1 MCEQCSR
8 DSAEGCGLT
17 LLMAI
22 ACPTNPF
29 NASEH
34 RMTTRW
40 CLPLARSPS
49 AILGFGLLRTI
60 RRYSR
65 YVNQLS
71 QFLVRAIRDEHRL
84 ILFATDGPDS
94 DTINDLMGIL
104 TAEDVDAERVEIL
117 SGPPVQTTENLLH
130 NICDADVVIASRL
143 HGVILS
149 HMIAVPV
156 VAISYD
162 RKVDVHMKE
171 IGQSEY
177 CLNIDEFTAETLAER
192 LAVLR
197 DARELESA
205 RLRRAVQLYR
215 EQADAQYDLL
225 FGDRLSDS
233 VESQNTDLDLTK
245 VQL

>member
-1 MCEQCSR
+1 MFPRLSGTMWPDLAYGYCFPEIVLQRKRVSY
-8 DSAEGCGLT
+8 DKPLVLAVSP
-17 LLMAI
+17 I
-22 ACPTNPF
+22 AFCDPRVWPV
-29 NASEH
+29 SD
-34 RMTTRW
+34 
-40 CLPLARSPS
+40 
-49 AILGFGLLRTI
+49 IQ
-60 RRYSR
+60 RYSR
-65 YVNQLS
+65 YINQLAH
-71 QFLVRAIRDEHRL
+71 FLMQAIKQEHRL

-94 DTINDLMGIL
+94 NTINDLMGIL
-104 TAEDVDAERVEIL
+104 AAESVDTRRVEIL
-117 SGPPVQTTENLLH
+117 PGPPQQTTESLLQ

-149 HMIAVPV
+149 HLIAIPV

-162 RKVDVHMKE
+162 RKVDVHMNE

-192 LAVLR
+192 LAALR

-215 EQADAQYDLL
+215 EQANAQYDLL

-233 VESQNTDLDLTK
+233 VGSQNTDLDLTK